1 MSEESVILIV
11 DDEPKN
17 RQLLEAILE
26 PEGYRLVFAENGE
39 EALRQT
45 IENRPDLV
53 LLDVM
58 MPDITGF
65 EVCELIRQDPDLAE
79 IPVIMITALV
89 DKESRLKGID
99 VGADDFLSKPV
110 DALELKA
117 RVKTVTRLNRY
128 RSIVSEREKF
138 ERIADFAS
146 DGFLLLNR
154 SNEIHYANARA
165 RSLLSL
171 GESCQ
176 GQDFYAATDANF
188 KREPLAGWDEWVNAD
203 AVDTNALRYL
213 VRPESP
219 KGSAVWLQVELFH
232 LPQTGRGEWLVRL
245 ANVTGLLAQK
255 RDFWNF
261 HKILSHKLRTPLNGL
276 ISSLDMITDP
286 AHQLSTECQSLAS
299 NAKQSAH
306 RLNDQI
312 KDILLFIQAPKL
324 SQIGTGTKVEEIA
337 AKARQAASAFSVG
350 SVKLDVELDDVMV
363 GRAVAL
369 GGNALDLVLS
379 EVIENAQKFHPKM
392 TPQITIHVGALGD
405 DRAAITISD
414 DGATLAA
421 DTLANATRPYY
432 QGESKFTGE
441 IAGMGL
447 GLAMLNSII
456 WESGGSLQLANRESG
471 PGVQVTIA
479 LPLIR

>member
-1 MSEESVILIV
+1 MSEQSVILIV

-17 RQLLEAILE
+17 RHLLEAILE
-26 PEGYRLVFAENGE
+26 PEGYRLIFAENGQ

-65 EVCELIRQDPDLAE
+65 EVCDLIRQDPDLAE

-138 ERIADFAS
+138 ERIADFGS

-154 SNEIHYANARA
+154 GNEIHYANARA
-165 RSLLSL
+165 ASFLGL
-171 GESCQ
+171 GEACM
-176 GQDFYAATDANF
+176 GQDFFAVTDAVF
-188 KREPLAGWDEWVNAD
+188 QREPFPAWEEWVTAD
-203 AVDTNALRYL
+203 AVDTKALRYL
-213 VRPESP
+213 VRPESA

-245 ANVTGLLAQK
+245 ANVTGLLVQK

-276 ISSLDMITDP
+276 ISSLDMIADP
-286 AHQLSTECQSLAS
+286 QHRLSTEALNLATD
-299 NAKQSAH
+299 AKESAN

-312 KDILLFIQAPKL
+312 KDILQFIQAPKH
-324 SQIGTGTKVEEIA
+324 SQSGSGMAIQEIE
-337 AKARQAASAFSVG
+337 AKARQVTASFPMG
-350 SVKLDVELDDVMV
+350 TVKLGVEVDESLRE
-363 GRAVAL
+363 GKVAL
-369 GGNALDLVLS
+369 GERSFDLMLG
-379 EVIENAQKFHPKM
+379 ELIENAQKFHPKM
-392 TPQITIHVGALGD
+392 TPDISIRVAKMGEDRVSIIVGD
-405 DRAAITISD
+405 D
-414 DGATLAA
+414 GVTLDA

-456 WESGGSLQLANRESG
+456 WESGGSLRLSNRESG
-471 PGVQVTIA
+471 SGVEVTIA
-479 LPLIR
+479 LPLVC